1 MLFTRAFKIVLI
13 MVAASL
19 AVLIVT
25 AQDDAETQA
34 KIDSAMSAAPVSIAQ
49 DATILDRV
57 RDADGK
63 FVVLREGSN
72 GWSCLPDSPQTAT
85 NDPICVDETFLGWI
99 YARIAKEAPVITT
112 VGMAYLLQ
120 GGETNSNDDPFA
132 TEPAEDFYATT
143 APLMMILFPPGVDL
157 SGYQADVHTGEPFI
171 MYGGTPY
178 EHLMIVLGDETHES
192 ES

>member
-1 MLFTRAFKIVLI
+1 MFTRAFKIVLI
-13 MVAASL
+13 TVAASL
-19 AVLIVT
+19 AVLIVS
-25 AQDDAETQA
+25 AQDDSETQA
-34 KIDSAMSAAPVSIAQ
+34 KIESAMSAAPVSIAQ

-63 FVVLREGSN
+63 FIVLREGSN
-72 GWSCLPDSPQTAT
+72 GWSCLPDSPQTDT

-112 VGMAYLLQ
+112 AGISYQLQ
-120 GGETNSNDDPFA
+120 GGQTNSNDDPFA

-143 APLMMILFPPGVDL
+143 APIMMIIFPPGVDL
-157 SGYQADVHTGEPFI
+157 SGYPADVHGAEPFI
-171 MYGGTPY
+171 MFGGTPY